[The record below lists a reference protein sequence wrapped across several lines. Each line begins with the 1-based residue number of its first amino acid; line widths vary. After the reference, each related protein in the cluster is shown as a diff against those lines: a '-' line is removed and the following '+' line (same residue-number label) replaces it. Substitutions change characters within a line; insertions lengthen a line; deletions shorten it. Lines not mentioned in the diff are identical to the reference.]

1 MNMQN
6 TGQTVT
12 EEIVFNSASTKSPYT
27 STSGDTALG
36 RLTFIVTGDV
46 YKAKESPWDYLC
58 SDSLRQAIYISTSSQ
73 EEALQKEFQAW
84 DAASDEI
91 HGE

>member
-6 TGQTVT
+6 TEQAVI
-12 EEIVFNSASTKSPYT
+12 EEVVFNSASTKSPYT
-27 STSGDTALG
+27 LISGDTALG

-46 YKAKESPWDYLC
+46 YKAEESPWDYLC
-58 SDSLRQAIYISTSSQ
+58 SDSLRQAVYIAPSSQ
-73 EEALQKEFQAW
+73 EEELKKEFQAW

-91 HGE
+91 HGV